1 MANNEAL
8 HVFLFGARIAALGPL
23 GRLLKCKRLKLHR
36 GPPPASHISA
46 HSLTAARAGVLQGAH
61 LTRSYAKQVEELDH
75 TSRFDVCLQT
85 YYFDVYLTTIG
96 VNDDWYLVKALFKN
110 TKNKTLHCFT

>member
-36 GPPPASHISA
+36 GPPPGLPHLCSQPHRSKGGRSPRRSPHEVVCEASGG
-46 HSLTAARAGVLQGAH
+46 AGSHLQ
-61 LTRSYAKQVEELDH
+61 V
-75 TSRFDVCLQT
+75 
-85 YYFDVYLTTIG
+85 
-96 VNDDWYLVKALFKN
+96 
-110 TKNKTLHCFT
+110 